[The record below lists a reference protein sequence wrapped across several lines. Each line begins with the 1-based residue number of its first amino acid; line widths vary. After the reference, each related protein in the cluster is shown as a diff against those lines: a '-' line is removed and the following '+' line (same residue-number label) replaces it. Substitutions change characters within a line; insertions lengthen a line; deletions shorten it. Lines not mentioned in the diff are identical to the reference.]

1 MAIKSHNTEAI
12 VLKRVNTG
20 EMDRIITLLTPGQG
34 KVACVAK
41 GVRKMTSSQRAY
53 LEPGN
58 HISVL
63 LISTQNLP
71 ILTQTRLIHDFSETK
86 QSLIG
91 MKRLTAVLEIVDK
104 LFPEGVEEESLFQ
117 SVIAILT
124 QLSQPNLSSSAI
136 QQKLADIL
144 QELGYQALEETTYE
158 SITEYVAALIDKPVN
173 SYDFLT
179 VRKI

>member
-1 MAIKSHNTEAI
+1 MPARSSATEAI
-12 VLKRVNTG
+12 VLKRTNTG
-20 EMDRIITLLTPGQG
+20 EMDRIITLLTPHQG

-58 HISVL
+58 YISVL
-63 LISTQNLP
+63 LITTSNLP
-71 ILTQTRLIHDFSETK
+71 ILTQSRLIENFPHSKE
-86 QSLIG
+86 SLIG
-91 MKRLTAVLEIVDK
+91 MKRLAGVLEIVDK
-104 LFPEGVEEESLFQ
+104 LFPEGVEEVQLFQ
-117 SVIAILT
+117 AVKDILA
-124 QLSQPNLSSSAI
+124 QLNNPQVHLPAI

-144 QELGYQALEETTYE
+144 QELGYQALEDTPYQ
-158 SITEYVAALIDKPVN
+158 SVTEYVAALIDRPVN